1 MIGIVKEYFKKIGKI
16 INVLQHEV
24 NMSEFSFNSGKREP
38 EMFQNQFKG
47 KAKMYVP
54 ELGLTSMYAGSVP
67 AGEMRGCQSLGGFE
81 RYLESV
87 TTHLSRGQ
95 PKPNPK

>member
-1 MIGIVKEYFKKIGKI
+1 MCVCVNAVTHNAYSMRSLKVKKLIFGCTMIGIVKEYLKKIGKI

-47 KAKMYVP
+47 KAKM
-54 ELGLTSMYAGSVP
+54 
-67 AGEMRGCQSLGGFE
+67 
-81 RYLESV
+81 
-87 TTHLSRGQ
+87 
-95 PKPNPK
+95 

>member
-1 MIGIVKEYFKKIGKI
+1 MCVCVCVSENVNAVTHNAYSMRSLKVKLIFSCTMIGIVKEYFKKIGKI

-47 KAKMYVP
+47 KAKM
-54 ELGLTSMYAGSVP
+54 
-67 AGEMRGCQSLGGFE
+67 
-81 RYLESV
+81 
-87 TTHLSRGQ
+87 
-95 PKPNPK
+95 

>member
-1 MIGIVKEYFKKIGKI
+1 MGQKGHWKASYRAKDGKLTNKGDLLILKLQKVSFKFYGTSTKA
-16 INVLQHEV
+16 
-24 NMSEFSFNSGKREP
+24 
-38 EMFQNQFKG
+38 KG
-47 KAKMYVP
+47 KARMYVP
-54 ELGLTSMYAGSVP
+54 DLGLTSIYAGSVP